1 MHIMNRTCIETS
13 LFACKCLQI
22 LFSQLAKC
30 LLDLGGG
37 VFTSISLRMM
47 HNVLFASKL
56 WLNDAMQYGQEQHN
70 YPRHSRSRAKRR
82 TSCFF
87 FLCTAEMGG
96 YGFDLNGSRQVDQN
110 HDTDFLTQPNL
121 ICSGMT
127 AMGSASHTSEM
138 FPRHSSGCNSQLFY

>member
-1 MHIMNRTCIETS
+1 MHIMNRTS
-13 LFACKCLQI
+13 PFAGKCLQI

-37 VFTSISLRMM
+37 AFTSISLRMM

-70 YPRHSRSRAKRR
+70 YPRHSLSRAKRR
-82 TSCFF
+82 MSCFF

-110 HDTDFLTQPNL
+110 HNHDFLTQPIL
-121 ICSGMT
+121 IRSETT

-138 FPRHSSGCNSQLFY
+138 FPHHSSGCTNQLFY

>member
-1 MHIMNRTCIETS
+1 MNGTCIETS
-13 LFACKCLQI
+13 PFACKCLQI

-70 YPRHSRSRAKRR
+70 YPRHSLSRDKRR
-82 TSCFF
+82 MSCVSFPCA
-87 FLCTAEMGG
+87 LQKWE
-96 YGFDLNGSRQVDQN
+96 
-110 HDTDFLTQPNL
+110 
-121 ICSGMT
+121 
-127 AMGSASHTSEM
+127 AMG
-138 FPRHSSGCNSQLFY
+138 LI